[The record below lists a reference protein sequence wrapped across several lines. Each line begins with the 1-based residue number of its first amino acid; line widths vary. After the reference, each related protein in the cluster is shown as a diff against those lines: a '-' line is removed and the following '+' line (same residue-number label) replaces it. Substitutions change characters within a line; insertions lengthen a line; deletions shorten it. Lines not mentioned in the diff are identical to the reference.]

1 MSAEPDQGRIGG
13 VDDLHPDPAR
23 PQPPTTTPGGDAPV
37 DLRGRSFLKELD
49 HTPQEWAA
57 LLDLAARLKAERR
70 AGTSRRR
77 LEGRA
82 IALLFEKTST
92 RTRAAFELAAAGQ
105 GATTTYLDPAGSH
118 LGHKESPED
127 TGRVLGRL
135 YDGIEYRGAAQAT
148 VELLAEVSGVP
159 VWNGL
164 TDEWHPTQSL
174 CDALTMAEHCP
185 RPLAETSFAFLG
197 DGRGNVAASLLAMAA
212 LTGMDARVVAPP
224 ELSPAPEVLAAAR
237 AVAEGTGARLSVT
250 SDVEAGVR
258 GVDVVHTDVWVS
270 LGEPESAWDE
280 RVPLLRPYRVDAGV
294 LAATGNPHVRFMHCL
309 PAFHDLG
316 TSVGRAVHARYGL
329 EEMEVT
335 DEVFRGPAS
344 VVWDQAENRRHTIE
358 AVLVATLAGLDA

>member
-1 MSAEPDQGRIGG
+1 
-13 VDDLHPDPAR
+13 VDDLPPDPDS
-23 PQPPTTTPGGDAPV
+23 PQPPTTPGADAPV

-49 HTPQEWAA
+49 HTPAEWAA

-118 LGHKESPED
+118 LGHKESAED

-185 RPLAETSFAFLG
+185 RPLAESSFAFLG

-212 LTGMDARVVAPP
+212 LTGMDARVVAPE
-224 ELSPAPEVLAAAR
+224 ELAPAPEVLAAAH
-237 AVAEGTGARLSVT
+237 AVADGTGARLSVT
-250 SDVEAGVR
+250 SDVEEGVR
-258 GVDVVHTDVWVS
+258 GADVVHTDVWVS
-270 LGEPESAWDE
+270 LGEPESTWDE

-294 LAATGNPHVRFMHCL
+294 MAATGNPDALFMHCL

>member
-1 MSAEPDQGRIGG
+1 MDDPD
-13 VDDLHPDPAR
+13 DAPS
-23 PQPPTTTPGGDAPV
+23 APV
-37 DLRGRSFLKELD
+37 DPFSGDLPPVDLTGRSFLKELD
-49 HTPQEWAA
+49 HSPEEWAA
-57 LLDLAARLKAERR
+57 LLELAARLKAERR
-70 AGTSRRR
+70 EGRARRR

-82 IALLFEKTST
+82 VALLFEKTST
-92 RTRAAFELAAAGQ
+92 RTRAAFELAAAAQ
-105 GATTTYLDPAGSH
+105 GAHTTYLDPAGSH
-118 LGHKESPED
+118 LGHKESVED

-174 CDALTMAEHCP
+174 CDALTMAEHSP

-212 LTGMDARVVAPP
+212 LTGMDARVVAPEP
-224 ELSPAPEVLAAAR
+224 LQPSAEVLAAVRETAR
-237 AVAEGTGARLSVT
+237 TTGARLTVT
-250 SDVEAGVR
+250 DDVAAGVR
-258 GVDVVHTDVWVS
+258 GADFVHTDVWVS

-280 RVPLLRPYRVDAGV
+280 RIPLLAPYRVDAAV
-294 LAATGNPHVRFMHCL
+294 LAATGVDDVRFMHCL

-316 TSVGRAVHARYGL
+316 TSLGRAVHARHGL
-329 EEMEVT
+329 TEMEVT

-358 AVLVATLAGLDA
+358 AVMVATLAGTGA